1 MSSAGAGSVP
11 MKPRREGWAPGVQ
24 VIPRPEGARMVSGP
38 PWPDRDRII
47 TMADVRAVFDG
58 GGPEGPSRTGLHG
71 ATLQTPR
78 PSAVLCTLFE
88 EEGAARVVLTRRS
101 SSLRSHTGQV
111 SFPGGR
117 LDEGEE
123 AVTAALREA
132 EEEIGLDPS
141 TIEVIGVLS
150 PLVTISSGAAIS
162 PFVGVL
168 PGRPQLRPNPS
179 EVERVF
185 DVALTELTAADV
197 YHEELWPFPGG
208 DRSMYVFD
216 LDGDTVWGATARM
229 LTELLDLIFDL
240 PAPLGEPVVPS

>member
-1 MSSAGAGSVP
+1 
-11 MKPRREGWAPGVQ
+11 
-24 VIPRPEGARMVSGP
+24 MVSGP

-47 TMADVRAVFDG
+47 SLADVRAVFDN
-58 GGPEGPSRTGLHG
+58 GGPASPSRTGLQG

-101 SSLRSHTGQV
+101 SRLRSHTGQV

-117 LDEGEE
+117 LDEGEDPIS
-123 AVTAALREA
+123 AALREA
-132 EEEIGLDPS
+132 REEIGLHPS
-141 TIEVIGVLS
+141 TVEIIGELS
-150 PLVTISSGAAIS
+150 PLVTVSSGAAIS
-162 PFVGVL
+162 PCVGVL
-168 PGRPQLRPNPS
+168 PERPQLHPNPS

-197 YHEELWPFPGG
+197 YHEEVWPFPGG
-208 DRSMYVFD
+208 ERSMYVFD

-240 PAPLGEPVVPS
+240 PSPSGEPVVPS

>member
-1 MSSAGAGSVP
+1 MTPAGAGSVP

-24 VIPRPEGARMVSGP
+24 VIPRPEGARLVAGP
-38 PWPDRDRII
+38 PWPDHDRII
-47 TMADVRAVFDG
+47 TMAAVRAVFDA
-58 GGPEGPSRTGLHG
+58 GGPALPSRTGLHG

-78 PSAVLCTLFE
+78 PSAVLCPLFE
-88 EEGAARVVLTRRS
+88 EDGAARVVLTRRS
-101 SSLRSHTGQV
+101 SALRSHTGQV

-123 AVTAALREA
+123 PVTAALREA
-132 EEEIGLDPS
+132 KEEVGLDPG
-141 TIEVIGVLS
+141 TVEIVGELS
-150 PLVTISSGAAIS
+150 PLVTISSGAAIT

-168 PGRPQLRPNPS
+168 PGRPDLHPNPS

-208 DRSMYVFD
+208 ERSMYVFD

-240 PAPLGEPVVPS
+240 PLPPGEPVVPS